1 MRTGEKVMKRYLL
14 LSLSVFWFVVCAIV
28 AAILWVLAFPHHLW
42 QPVFEKA
49 FNWLDAAMEMEI
61 EI

>member
-1 MRTGEKVMKRYLL
+1 MKRYLL
-14 LSLSVFWFVVCAIV
+14 LSLSVAWFVVCAIV
-28 AAILWVLAFPHHLW
+28 AAIFWVLAFPHHLW

-49 FNWLDAAMEMEI
+49 FAWLDAAMEMEI